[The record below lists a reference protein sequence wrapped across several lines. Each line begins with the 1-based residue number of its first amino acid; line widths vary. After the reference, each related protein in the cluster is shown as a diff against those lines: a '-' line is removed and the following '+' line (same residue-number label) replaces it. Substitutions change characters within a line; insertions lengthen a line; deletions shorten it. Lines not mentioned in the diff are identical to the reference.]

1 MVKDLSRLGH
11 NHIEVNKYIED
22 IFPSLNV
29 RVLSINDNYD
39 SLKTKNSNGEDILSG
54 YFKCKDCGESMYIK
68 KGKNKDYYYCRSYI
82 TNGLCTNHSIEKNKL
97 YDEILKQMNL
107 KRVES
112 KEIKKLTRNR
122 IVKYI
127 DNIFIHE
134 DKSIEINFKEDINS
148 I

>member
-1 MVKDLSRLGH
+1 
-11 NHIEVNKYIED
+11 
-22 IFPSLNV
+22 
-29 RVLSINDNYD
+29 
-39 SLKTKNSNGEDILSG
+39 
-54 YFKCKDCGESMYIK
+54 MYIK
-68 KGKNKDYYYCRSYI
+68 KGKNKDYYYCKSYI

-134 DKSIEINFKEDINS
+134 DKSSEINFKEDINS

>member
-1 MVKDLSRLGH
+1 
-11 NHIEVNKYIED
+11 
-22 IFPSLNV
+22 
-29 RVLSINDNYD
+29 
-39 SLKTKNSNGEDILSG
+39 
-54 YFKCKDCGESMYIK
+54 MYIK
-68 KGKNKDYYYCRSYI
+68 KGKNKDYYYCKSYI

-107 KRVES
+107 KRVENKEIKKLTRN

-127 DNIFIHE
+127 ENIFIHE
-134 DKSIEINFKEDINS
+134 DKSVEINFKEDINS

>member
-1 MVKDLSRLGH
+1 MD
-11 NHIEVNKYIED
+11 
-22 IFPSLNV
+22 
-29 RVLSINDNYD
+29 
-39 SLKTKNSNGEDILSG
+39 
-54 YFKCKDCGESMYIK
+54 
-68 KGKNKDYYYCRSYI
+68 
-82 TNGLCTNHSIEKNKL
+82 GLCTNHSIEKNKL